1 MQSFTK
7 NIGVTIKEIRENKR
21 IKQKELVGG
30 IISMSNLL
38 KIEKGESTPSYDK
51 VVLLCD
57 KLGITLTELIYC
69 HNKYGVT
76 EKEEI
81 IQDYRRLKN
90 SLDEDPFTKLINK
103 INVYL
108 KENPSDYQIAEMRAV
123 LLAAISINKT
133 QKFDEAKELVA
144 PIWERLQRQNEWY
157 HFDLMIISQ
166 SIYIFSED
174 DAKEI
179 IKTLIS
185 QADKYNYYVD
195 NNQLKISVLMNIS
208 LYLKINHSILAS
220 ETYIDEAISLCKQ
233 HRNLPLEYTAYA
245 KKAEI
250 EMLKGNEV
258 AAYKLIDKSLG
269 FFKYVGDDKLHDD
282 LKLDW
287 ELFLDNIDVY
297 KYTKELQINP

>member
-1 MQSFTK
+1 MQSIDK

-21 IKQKELVGG
+21 IKQREIVGG

-38 KIEKGESTPSYDK
+38 KIEKGDSAPSYDK
-51 VVLLCD
+51 VVLICD

-103 INVYL
+103 INIYL
-108 KENPSDYQIAEMRAV
+108 HSNPSDYQIIEMRAV

-144 PIWERLQRQNEWY
+144 PILTRLQKQNEWY

-179 IKTLIS
+179 IKTLVS

-220 ETYIDEAISLCKQ
+220 EPYINEAIHLCKQ
-233 HRNLPLEYTAYA
+233 HRNLSIEYTAYA
-245 KKAEI
+245 RKAEI
-250 EMLKGNEV
+250 EMLKGNEDI
-258 AAYKLIDKSLG
+258 AYKLIDKSLG
-269 FFKYVGDDKLHDD
+269 FFKYIGDDKLHDD

-287 ELFLDNIDVY
+287 ESFLDNIDVY
-297 KYTKELQINP
+297 KYTKELEIDS